1 MLDVFFSMVT
11 KVIRFYEKLSCQ
23 HHLLDSK
30 FLPGGAT
37 EVFTCAHKSGHGR
50 RDNGTTVYEPRT
62 EERVSGSTKVKMT
75 EDNGVYYVP
84 VEVNGL
90 NLKFIFDTGAS
101 AISISSAEV
110 AVMYRQG
117 FISQEDVLGTSQMM
131 DANGD
136 ITEGTVVNL
145 RTVKIGDLTL
155 HNIQASVEDNMQAPL
170 LFGQS
175 ALSKFGKVSI
185 DYDKGYI
192 EFN

>member
-1 MLDVFFSMVT
+1 MKRASYRYGLFC
-11 KVIRFYEKLSCQ
+11 IA
-23 HHLLDSK
+23 LL
-30 FLPGGAT
+30 AT
-37 EVFTCAHKSGHGR
+37 MQCFTMASCAHRSGHGKR
-50 RDNGTTVYEPRT
+50 VNGTTAYQPRT
-62 EERVSGSTKVKMT
+62 EEHVAGSTCVRMT
-75 EDNGVYYVP
+75 EENGVYYVP

-90 NLKFIFDTGAS
+90 NLKFVFDTGAS

-117 FISQEDVLGTSQMM
+117 LITQDDVIGTSQMM

-136 ITEGTVVNL
+136 ITEGAIVNL
-145 RTVKIGDLTL
+145 RTVKIGDITL

>member
-1 MLDVFFSMVT
+1 M
-11 KVIRFYEKLSCQ
+11 KHIYYKLSLFNIA
-23 HHLLDSK
+23 LLSSTLC
-30 FLPGGAT
+30 FALMS
-37 EVFTCAHKSGHGR
+37 CAHKSGHR
-50 RDNGTTVYEPRT
+50 RRVHGTEVYEPRT
-62 EERVSGSTKVKMT
+62 EERVSGCTRVKMT

-84 VEVNGL
+84 IEVNGL
-90 NLKFIFDTGAS
+90 TLKFIFDTGAS
-101 AISISSAEV
+101 AICISSAEV

-117 FISQEDVLGTSQMM
+117 LITQEDILGTSQMM

-136 ITEGTVVNL
+136 ITEGTIVNL
-145 RTVKIGDLTL
+145 KIVKIGDLTL

>member
-1 MLDVFFSMVT
+1 MKRIYYSPALFCIALFATMLCLAMTS
-11 KVIRFYEKLSCQ
+11 
-23 HHLLDSK
+23 
-30 FLPGGAT
+30 
-37 EVFTCAHKSGHGR
+37 CAHKSGHGKR
-50 RDNGTTVYEPRT
+50 INETTAYEPRT
-62 EERVSGSTKVKMT
+62 EEQVSGSTRVKMT
-75 EDNGVYYVP
+75 EENGIYYVP

-90 NLKFIFDTGAS
+90 NLKFVFDTGAS

-117 FISQEDVLGTSQMM
+117 LITQDDVLGTSQMM

-136 ITEGTVVNL
+136 ITEGAIVNL
-145 RTVKIGDLTL
+145 RTVKIGDITL

-185 DYDKGYI
+185 DYEKGYI

>member
-1 MLDVFFSMVT
+1 MKHIYYRFRLNCVVLLATMLCLALMS
-11 KVIRFYEKLSCQ
+11 
-23 HHLLDSK
+23 
-30 FLPGGAT
+30 
-37 EVFTCAHKSGHGR
+37 CAHKSGHGR
-50 RDNGTTVYEPRT
+50 RVNGAVCEPRS
-62 EERVSGSTKVKMT
+62 EERISGSTKVKMT
-75 EDNGVYYVP
+75 EENGVYYVP

-117 FISQEDVLGTSQMM
+117 LISQEDVLGTSQMM

-136 ITEGTVVNL
+136 ITEGAVVNL